1 MVSENSQFTRC
12 CKSRRKK
19 KKQIKWTRF
28 RKCMYTF
35 DVGIIKS
42 NKILLWLLRML
53 LALLF
58 VHFIH
63 LFILFFISFSC
74 RWTEFRPMQ
83 FSIMNSIELMY
94 IIWSISFS
102 IGIVSCFTYEIFI
115 LSQCIRNMS
124 SYINTIV
131 GKHTITPV
139 FSCFFG

>member
-1 MVSENSQFTRC
+1 MYT
-12 CKSRRKK
+12 
-19 KKQIKWTRF
+19 
-28 RKCMYTF
+28 YTF

-42 NKILLWLLRML
+42 HKILLWLLRML

-58 VHFIH
+58 VHFIY
-63 LFILFFISFSC
+63 LFYFFISFSC

-83 FSIMNSIELMY
+83 FSLMNSMELMY

-131 GKHTITPV
+131 GKYTITPV
-139 FSCFFG
+139 LSSSFGWLLLFFWCEHLTVFVLMY